1 MTLQLRLSRF
11 PGEPWVCGVHS
22 SPHSRTEYRA
32 TPEFRRLSGQSG
44 DKMPESFS
52 TTQRTL
58 RDLSARRSSCPAR
71 IHFPMNADTCLS
83 ALLPLGPEPRKFSAS
98 GFPPNERT
106 QIWLT

>member
-11 PGEPWVCGVHS
+11 PGEAWVCGVHS

-52 TTQRTL
+52 ITTQRTL
-58 RDLSARRSSCPAR
+58 RESFRPALVLPRTHSFSHECGHLPVGLASATAGAPKVFGSRLSSR
-71 IHFPMNADTCLS
+71 
-83 ALLPLGPEPRKFSAS
+83 
-98 GFPPNERT
+98 
-106 QIWLT
+106 